1 MSSVLDLGAPKISC
15 RHRLTKKVLCWRLHV
30 IGGAG
35 ENATPS
41 AFELH
46 VLLMV
51 FGFEA

>member
-1 MSSVLDLGAPKISC
+1 MSFVLDLGASKISC
-15 RHRLTKKVLCWRLHV
+15 HHRLTKKVLCWRLHI

-35 ENATPS
+35 ENAAPS

-46 VLLMV
+46 VLLAV